1 MTLSAIM
8 TEPDFAEICFL
19 VAFILFTIEFVIRL
33 VRPSNWVYD
42 SVLMA
47 AGLAFVALGFL
58 AL

>member
-1 MTLSAIM
+1 M

-33 VRPSNWVYD
+33 MRPANWAYD
-42 SVLMA
+42 SVLLA
-47 AGLAFVALGFL
+47 AGLAFTALGFL